1 VETAEPELAHVGPD
15 ADLDHVVAILESDGA
30 VIVEGFADA
39 VTLAGL
45 RADLG
50 PSLEASEYSE
60 SGYDGHKTKRVSSL
74 FQRTRHMSSVVTQP
88 LYLGS
93 ARRLLQTPRRMW
105 LGKVRME
112 VTPSIQVS
120 FTQAIRIDPG
130 QGRQPLHRD
139 DAMHLWSH
147 PGPPCRLQAMLAI
160 TDFTSA
166 NGATLVI
173 PGSHHWDDERAPS
186 YAETIP
192 AVMPAGSALIWQ
204 GGVYHGGGA
213 NTTDSPR
220 HSLVVSL
227 DLGNLR
233 QEENQFLSV
242 PRETVLTLPEEVQRL
257 LGWDRCP
264 PGLGA
269 VEMQDPHLLLERTV
283 QELAEVRR
291 TAVPLGPAGSPKL
304 VEVGRPPAV
313 S

>member
-1 VETAEPELAHVGPD
+1 MTVGTANGTAKPELTHVRPD
-15 ADLDHVVAILESDGA
+15 ADLDHVVDILEREGA
-30 VIVEGFADA
+30 VVVEDFTDA

-45 RADLG
+45 REDLG
-50 PSLEASEYSE
+50 PGLEESGYSE
-60 SGYDGHKTKRVSSL
+60 SGYDGVKTKRLSGL
-74 FQRTRHMSSVVTQP
+74 FKRSTHLSSVVTQP

-93 ARRLLQTPRRMW
+93 ARRLLQKPKHCW
-105 LGKVRME
+105 IGKVRME

-139 DAMHLWSH
+139 DAMHLWRH
-147 PGPPCRLQAMLAI
+147 PGPPCRLQLMLAM

-173 PGSHHWDDERAPS
+173 PGSHHWDDERAPA

-192 AVMPAGSALIWQ
+192 AVMPAGSALLWQ

-220 HSLVVSL
+220 YSLSVAL

-233 QEENQFLSV
+233 QEENQYLAV
-242 PRETVLTLPEEVQRL
+242 PRETVQTLPEEVQRL

-264 PGLGA
+264 PGLGQ
-269 VEMQDPHLLLERTV
+269 VETQDPHLLLERTP
-283 QELAEVRR
+283 QELVGMPRGAN
-291 TAVPLGPAGSPKL
+291 PLM
-304 VEVGRPPAV
+304 
-313 S
+313 

>member
-1 VETAEPELAHVGPD
+1 METAKDELTHVAPD
-15 ADLDHVVAILESDGA
+15 ADLDHVVAILERDGA

-50 PSLEASEYSE
+50 PGLEASGYSE
-60 SGYDGHKTKRVSSL
+60 SGYDGHRTKRLSSL
-74 FQRTRHMSSVVTQP
+74 FQRTTQLSSIVTQP
-88 LYLGS
+88 LFLGS
-93 ARRLLQTPRRMW
+93 ARRLLQKPRHMW
-105 LGKVRME
+105 IGKVRME
-112 VTPSIQVS
+112 VTPSIQIT

-139 DAMHLWSH
+139 DAMHLWRH
-147 PGPPCRLQAMLAI
+147 PGPPCRLQLMLAM

-173 PGSHHWDDERAPS
+173 PGSHHWDDERAPA
-186 YAETIP
+186 YAETVP
-192 AVMPAGSALIWQ
+192 AVMPAGSALLWQ

-213 NTTDSPR
+213 NNTDSPR
-220 HSLVVSL
+220 QSLSVAL

-233 QEENQFLSV
+233 QEENQFLAV

-264 PGLGA
+264 PGLGC
-269 VEMQDPHLLLERTV
+269 VEMQDPHLLLERTL
-283 QELAEVRR
+283 QELAELTRV
-291 TAVPLGPAGSPKL
+291 AMPLT
-304 VEVGRPPAV
+304 
-313 S
+313 

>member
-1 VETAEPELAHVGPD
+1 MAELTHTTPATSLDDVVE
-15 ADLDHVVAILESDGA
+15 ILERDGA
-30 VIVEGFADA
+30 VIVEDFVDA
-39 VTLAGL
+39 ETLAAL

-50 PSLEASEYSE
+50 SGLEAAGYSE
-60 SGYDGHKTKRVSSL
+60 SGYDGQKTKRLSSL
-74 FQRTRHMSSVVTQP
+74 FQRSPGPMTSVVLQP
-88 LYLGS
+88 QFLG
-93 ARRLLQTPRRMW
+93 AAQRLLQQPTHMW
-105 LGKVRME
+105 IGKVKME

-139 DAMHLWSH
+139 DAMHLWRH
-147 PGPPCRLQAMLAI
+147 PGPPCRLQLMLAM

-173 PGSHHWDDERAPS
+173 PGSHHWDDERAPA

-192 AVMPAGSALIWQ
+192 AVMPAGSALLWP

-220 HSLVVSL
+220 YSLSVAL

-233 QEENQFLSV
+233 QEENQYLAV
-242 PRETVLTLPEEVQRL
+242 PQETVLTLPEEMQRL

-264 PGLGA
+264 PGLGQ
-269 VEMQDPHLLLERTV
+269 VETQDPHLLLGQTH
-283 QELAEVRR
+283 QELSSRPRGAN
-291 TAVPLGPAGSPKL
+291 PL
-304 VEVGRPPAV
+304 R
-313 S
+313 

>member
-1 VETAEPELAHVGPD
+1 MGTEKGTATHEMTHVRPD
-15 ADLDHVVAILESDGA
+15 ADLDHVVAILERDGA

-50 PSLEASEYSE
+50 PGLEASGYSE
-60 SGYDGHKTKRVSSL
+60 SGYDGQKTKRLSSL
-74 FQRTRHMSSVVTQP
+74 FQRSTHMCAVVTQP
-88 LYLGS
+88 LFLGS
-93 ARRLLQTPRRMW
+93 ARRLLQKPTHMW
-105 LGKVRME
+105 IGKVRME

-139 DAMHLWSH
+139 DAMHLWRH
-147 PGPPCRLQAMLAI
+147 PGPPCRLQLMLAM

-173 PGSHHWDDERAPS
+173 PRSHHWDDERAPA
-186 YAETIP
+186 YAETVP
-192 AVMPAGSALIWQ
+192 AVMPAGSALLWQ
-204 GGVYHGGGA
+204 GAIYHGGGA

-220 HSLVVSL
+220 YSLSVAL

-233 QEENQFLSV
+233 QEENQYLAV
-242 PRETVLTLPEEVQRL
+242 TRETVQTLPEEVQRL

-264 PGLGA
+264 PGLGQ
-269 VEMQDPHLLLERTV
+269 VETQDPHLLLKRTQ
-283 QELAEVRR
+283 QELASKPRG
-291 TAVPLGPAGSPKL
+291 ANPLM
-304 VEVGRPPAV
+304 
-313 S
+313 